1 MAYTSVNPKSHF
13 EVKVYEGSSSTKTIS
28 GVGFKPDIVWT
39 KDRTEA
45 NDWGCYDS
53 SRGVGKGLKFNE
65 TDSQNGVT
73 DITATATS
81 LASFT
86 SDGFTIS
93 TMSSEPIGNK
103 NGNYF
108 LSYMFKANGATKV
121 TNNAGANGAS
131 IASVYQANTTSG
143 VSVIE
148 YTGTGSAGTLA
159 HGLGI
164 APKCIMIKRLNAAE
178 GWQVYHGSKTVNSA
192 PETDYYEIN
201 TNAGAADN
209 ANRWND
215 TAPTTAVF
223 SIGTHAGLNTNGS
236 TYVAYCFAQKN
247 GFSSMG
253 AYTGVADNADGPF
266 LYTGFKPAMIIVKRT
281 DGTESWQISTTE
293 SADIIPTNAT
303 EKGDPGRQ
311 GNLTQQKMVMNLPT
325 AENAT
330 QGNMDIY
337 ATGFKPRNTDG
348 IHNYT
353 NYEYIYI
360 AFAKASIVGTN
371 GQVANAY

>member
-13 EVKVYEGSSSTKTIS
+13 DVKTYEGSSSTKTIS
-28 GVGFKPDIVWT
+28 GVGFKPDLVWT
-39 KDRTEA
+39 KDRTEG

-53 SRGVGKGLKFNE
+53 SRGVGKWLKFNE

-86 SDGFTIS
+86 SDGFTIAS
-93 TMSSEPIGNK
+93 MSSEPIGNK

-108 LSYMFKANGATKV
+108 VSYMFKANGASKT

-143 VSVIE
+143 VSIIE

-159 HGLGI
+159 HGLGV
-164 APKCIMIKRLNAAE
+164 APKAIMIKRLNAAE

-215 TAPTTAVF
+215 TAPTSAVF
-223 SIGTHAGLNTNGS
+223 SIGTHAGLNTSGS

-253 AYTGVADNADGPF
+253 AYTGVANNADGPF
-266 LYTGFKPAMIIVKRT
+266 LYTGFKPSMIIIKRS
-281 DGTESWQISTTE
+281 DGAESWQISTQAQ
-293 SADIIPTNAT
+293 ADVVAT
-303 EKGDPGRQ
+303 GGEAGDQGRQ
-311 GNLTQQKMVMNLPT
+311 GNLTQQKLAMNVAT
-325 AENAT
+325 GENAT
-330 QGNMDIY
+330 QGSMDIY
-337 ATGFKPRNTDG
+337 ATGFKPRDTDG

-360 AFAKASIVGTN
+360 AFAAASIVGTN

>member
-1 MAYTSVNPKSHF
+1 MAYTEVDPKSHF
-13 EVKVYEGSSSTKTIS
+13 EVKAYEGSSSTKTIS

-53 SRGVGKGLKFNE
+53 SRGVGKWLKFNE

-93 TMSSEPIGNK
+93 TMSAEPIGNK

-108 LSYMFKANGATKV
+108 MSYMFKVNGASKT

-143 VSVIE
+143 VSIIE

-164 APKCIMIKRLNAAE
+164 APKCIMIKRLNAVE
-178 GWQVYHGSKTVNSA
+178 GWQVYHGSKTINAA

-209 ANRWND
+209 VNRWND

-223 SIGTHAGLNTNGS
+223 SIGTHAGLNTSGS

-266 LYTGFKPAMIIVKRT
+266 IYTGFKPAMIIIKRS
-281 DGTESWQISTTE
+281 DGAESWQIATTE
-293 SADIIPTNAT
+293 SADVIATNAA

-311 GNLTQQKMVMNLPT
+311 GNLTEQKLVMNLPT
-325 AENAT
+325 AENANS
-330 QGNMDIY
+330 GDMDIY
-337 ATGFKPRNTDG
+337 STGFKLRDTDG

-353 NYEYIYI
+353 DYEYIYI